1 MLGRPVPE
9 LGGGRDGLVH
19 ERPAGDVYHVEQ
31 PSAAAAAAVPALQQR
46 SLDDVQSQ
54 GRVLLMRT
62 TRREWLI
69 PSFLKTC
76 HIFAV

>member
-19 ERPAGDVYHVEQ
+19 ERPAGDVHHVEQ
-31 PSAAAAAAVPALQQR
+31 NSAAAAPVPALQQR

-54 GRVLLMRT
+54 VGVLLMQNKERMVET
-62 TRREWLI
+62 L
-69 PSFLKTC
+69 
-76 HIFAV
+76 